1 MLLECLDAQ
10 GTFLQQSTFY
20 SIGLPYEADEER
32 GIESER
38 GEGMGAER
46 ERGCK
51 KIQVSYNLLFFSFS
65 FKLLTM
71 QTSNVYIQYSI
82 PHRLPQESKERNK

>member
-51 KIQVSYNLLFFSFS
+51 KIQVWRNIVKLTPGQMESLFMFSTFIRLFFCFCSEFHCP
-65 FKLLTM
+65 LL
-71 QTSNVYIQYSI
+71 
-82 PHRLPQESKERNK
+82 